1 VKTLHDVYLCFLE
14 TSCDFELH
22 NSLSIIIKLMSGSL
36 GFVFVFSVNAVSGFF
51 LSASFLFLLVTNDR
65 LYE

>member
-1 VKTLHDVYLCFLE
+1 MILSCITL
-14 TSCDFELH
+14 SLH
-22 NSLSIIIKLMSGSL
+22 HQQRDIKLMSGSL